1 MNEHDMSMEELDMPM
16 DETPDADAFRSVI
29 SVLDDNGEEH
39 AFEILDQLDTDEGHF
54 LALLPTY
61 DDPSELLND
70 DGELIIL
77 EVVEEDGKDMLAPI
91 LDDDKYDRIATEF
104 EERLSEYYEIESL
117 EPLN

>member
-1 MNEHDMSMEELDMPM
+1 MADEYKNEELEL
-16 DETPDADAFRSVI
+16 DENMAPDII
-29 SVLDDNGEEH
+29 SVMDDNGEEH
-39 AFEILDQLDTDEGHF
+39 EFEILDRLDTDEGYF

-61 DDPSELLND
+61 DDPSEMLND

-91 LDDDKYDRIATEF
+91 LDDDKYDRIATQF

-117 EPLN
+117 EPLS

>member
-1 MNEHDMSMEELDMPM
+1 M
-16 DETPDADAFRSVI
+16 DEKNMPLDEVELNEEPTVI
-29 SVLDDNGEEH
+29 AVMDDNGVEH
-39 AFEILDQLDTDEGHF
+39 EFEVLDELDTDEGHF

-61 DDPSELLND
+61 DDPSEMLND

-77 EVVEEDGKDMLAPI
+77 QAEDDEGKNMLVPI
-91 LDDDKYDRIATEF
+91 MDDDLYDRVATLF